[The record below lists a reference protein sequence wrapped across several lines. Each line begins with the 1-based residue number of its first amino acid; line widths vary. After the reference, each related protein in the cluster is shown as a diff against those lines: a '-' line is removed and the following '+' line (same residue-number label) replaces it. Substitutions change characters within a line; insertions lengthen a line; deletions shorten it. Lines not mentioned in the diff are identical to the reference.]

1 MLNKIEI
8 MAFLIAFLLL
18 IVGVVCLNVGSAIES
33 NNIWAC
39 GVLFMLCSIP
49 AGILLLI
56 EGGE

>member
-1 MLNKIEI
+1 MLNRIEI
-8 MAFLIAFLLL
+8 MAFCVALFLLF
-18 IVGVVCLNVGSAIES
+18 VGVVCLNVGSAIES